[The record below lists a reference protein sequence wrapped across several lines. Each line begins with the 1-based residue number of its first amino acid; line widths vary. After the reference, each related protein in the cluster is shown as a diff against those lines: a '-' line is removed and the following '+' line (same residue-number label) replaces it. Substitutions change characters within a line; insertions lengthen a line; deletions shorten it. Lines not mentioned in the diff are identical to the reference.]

1 VSARGAS
8 LLVLLLAGHFL
19 ADFLFQTRAAVEAK
33 RRGIGY
39 AGHGVVV
46 LGAHLLALLPLL
58 SLPVAGV
65 ASGIALVHVGV
76 DRVKTAATRERP
88 ARLSAFLLDQ
98 AVHVAVVVGG
108 WLLLVGTGSLPAV
121 RWLSEAQL
129 GDWTAVVGLAAAF
142 AFNATGGSAVVE
154 GVLDFLP
161 RGPEPGGSGS
171 RGGAAPGAGAGGY
184 AGAGRLIGM
193 LERTL
198 MLFLVLYGQWAAAVL
213 LLTAKSI
220 ARFEE
225 LKERRFAE
233 YYLVG
238 TLTSLL
244 VATVIGLALGR
255 VLGGF

>member
-1 VSARGAS
+1 VSGFATAAARPET

-19 ADFLFQTRAAVEAK
+19 ADFLFQTRTAVEAK

-39 AGHGVVV
+39 AGHGLVV

-65 ASGIALVHVGV
+65 AAGIALAHVGA

-98 AVHVAVVVGG
+98 AVHVAVVVVG
-108 WLLLVGTGSLPAV
+108 WLILVGAGALPAL
-121 RWLSEAQL
+121 RWLSPAQL
-129 GDWTAVVGLAAAF
+129 GEWTAVVGLAAAF

-154 GVLDFLP
+154 GVLDLLP
-161 RGPEPGGSGS
+161 PERANPSGY
-171 RGGAAPGAGAGGY
+171 P
-184 AGAGRLIGM
+184 GAGRLIGM

-244 VATVIGLALGR
+244 VATVIGLVLGR
-255 VLGGF
+255 LLGGV

>member
-1 VSARGAS
+1 VSAVAAGAAARPEI

-39 AGHGVVV
+39 AGHGMAV

-65 ASGIALVHVGV
+65 AAGIAVVHVGV
-76 DRVKTAATRERP
+76 DRVKMAATRGRP

-98 AVHVAVVVGG
+98 AAHVAVVVGG
-108 WLLLVGTGSLPAV
+108 WLLLVGAGALPAL
-121 RWLSEAQL
+121 RWLSPAQL
-129 GDWTAVVGLAAAF
+129 GTWTAVVGLAAAF

-154 GVLDFLP
+154 GVLDLLP
-161 RGPEPGGSGS
+161 PDRMSGY
-171 RGGAAPGAGAGGY
+171 P
-184 AGAGRLIGM
+184 GAGRLIGM

-220 ARFEE
+220 ARFED

-244 VATVIGLALGR
+244 VATVIGLLLGR
-255 VLGGF
+255 LLGGV